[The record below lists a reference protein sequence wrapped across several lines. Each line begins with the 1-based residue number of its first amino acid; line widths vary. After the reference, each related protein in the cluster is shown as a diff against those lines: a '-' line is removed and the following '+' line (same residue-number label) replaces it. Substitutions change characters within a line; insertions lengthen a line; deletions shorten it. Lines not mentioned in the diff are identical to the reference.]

1 MRYTGLVVVQRGVVL
16 LLEGRI
22 VLSERLRE
30 AT

>member
-1 MRYTGLVVVQRGVVL
+1 MRYTGLVVVRRGVVL